1 MQATGQ
7 KSSCPHFTGDAVLDG
22 KFVDVEDKES
32 CPGQPFDVVIRLS
45 TLEEAARHH
54 DVNESYEAF
63 SFKDAIHG
71 LNTIATWR

>member
-32 CPGQPFDVVIRLS
+32 FPGQPFDVVIRLS
-45 TLEEAARHH
+45 TLKKQQGITMLTNRTKPSLSKMRST
-54 DVNESYEAF
+54 D
-63 SFKDAIHG
+63 
-71 LNTIATWR
+71 